1 MPTGFEP
8 IWNASCRVLVLGS
21 MPSVKSLEQN
31 EYYAHPRNAFWPIM
45 RQLLT
50 GQQPPAHGHGDYAA
64 RCGMLLESGIALWD
78 VCFSCEREASS
89 DASIRSE
96 VPNDIAG
103 LAARMPLKCILLNGG
118 TASALYRRH
127 IALDIP
133 CLRLPS
139 TSPAYTLAYARK
151 LEAWREALISG
162 GISVK

>member
-1 MPTGFEP
+1 
-8 IWNASCRVLVLGS
+8 
-21 MPSVKSLEQN
+21 
-31 EYYAHPRNAFWPIM
+31 
-45 RQLLT
+45 
-50 GQQPPAHGHGDYAA
+50 
-64 RCGMLLESGIALWD
+64 MLLESGIALWD